1 MTDKNEEKTVPVPLH
16 FCFPVAKDEKGGGF
30 THCEEFLDHLGN
42 SEAGGF
48 WPVGRNGLW
57 HGAIHI
63 THASA
68 PWCAL
73 SSPSVAER
81 ESHPAP
87 FTGQQPLRNMADG
100 EVVAY
105 RVCSDL
111 KEARWW
117 GVTVPHACSFVLIRH
132 YVQPGETKQ
141 SGLTFYTLYMN
152 LAPWSAYTHDNSH
165 NWTVNWPAGLRSFA
179 DKYRAWQTGT
189 LPRGT
194 QITWDNTDPAL
205 KSEDSGTVMGLVT
218 LRQSV
223 QTPDMNLQA
232 GDKVW
237 VSVRDAAN
245 LKPEFGGAKRPVW
258 WETLLPPHQHTLE
271 LDKVVCPDPVPIKAG
286 DAIGHLGY
294 LGLLSDSRF
303 SMKHEGQYQVHIECF
318 TADDNLAHFL
328 TNPEQVGNDKP
339 AWLKFIPGVTAYDY
353 SGWPMK
359 FVPRKAPST
368 LDAVQRLAD
377 EARSAK
383 DGHTG
388 QLYWCSGQKMDWIRD
403 EDTKKLSRYDLAGQG
418 FELVDIPTT
427 GFKYLGENRS
437 RKGFIQKLM
446 EVLHFASKQ
455 EQRTKYGAMKYEYE
469 QFLRD
474 IDADREYDRHHILS
488 WLYVPMLRHSLNRL
502 IIKHT
507 SAWAYARHAMWEEEH
522 LSDYRKNEPGEAEYW
537 DSVLNNEVWMPD
549 LDKSKVNFPAE
560 LWHMHPIMFL
570 DAICVPKASGWA
582 HSPFAD
588 FLGNVESKNDYTAYN
603 RTWPHPHPKHTEAHY
618 KTNLTSMTLG
628 EVMDAQK
635 NHDMFAT
642 GRFQIIPPT
651 LKDAVRN
658 LALDTNAL
666 YDEAMQDKIFEE
678 YLIKVKRK
686 SIIHYLEGNGSV
698 EDAIYAWAM
707 EFASAGVQK
716 GREISRDPKKFEIN
730 PDGSFKVDKSGHK
743 IHKRRWAQV
752 DGVSYYSDDGLNK
765 AHIMPNEMIR
775 KLEESK
781 NARK

>member
-1 MTDKNEEKTVPVPLH
+1 MTDKTGEKTAPVPLH
-16 FCFPVAKDEKGGGF
+16 FRFPVAKNEKGGEF
-30 THCEEFLDHLGN
+30 AHCEEFLDHLGN

-63 THASA
+63 TQASA

-73 SSPSVAER
+73 SSPSEAEQA
-81 ESHPAP
+81 SHPAP
-87 FTGQQPLRNMADG
+87 FTGEQPLRNMADG

-105 RVCSDL
+105 RVCRDL

-117 GVTVPHACSFVLIRH
+117 GNPVPHACSFVLIRH
-132 YVQPGETKQ
+132 YVQPGETTQ

-152 LAPWSAYTHDNSH
+152 LAPWSAYANDNAH
-165 NWTVNWPAGLRSFA
+165 NWTVNWPSGLKSFA
-179 DKYRAWQTGT
+179 DKSRAWQTGT

-194 QITWDNTDPAL
+194 KITWDNTDPVL
-205 KSEDSGTVMGLVT
+205 KSDEGGTVMGHVT
-218 LRQSV
+218 LRQDIH
-223 QTPDMNLQA
+223 TADMDLRA

-237 VSVRDAAN
+237 ISVRDAAN
-245 LKPEFGGAKRPVW
+245 LKPEFSGAKRPVW

-271 LDKVVCPDPVPIKAG
+271 LDKVVCPDPVPVKAG

-294 LGLLSDSRF
+294 LGHLSNSRF

-359 FVPRKAPST
+359 FEPRKAPST

-455 EQRTKYGAMKYEYE
+455 EQRTKYGAMEYEYE
-469 QFLRD
+469 RFLRD
-474 IDADREYDRHHILS
+474 IAADREYDRHHILS

-502 IIKHT
+502 VIKHT
-507 SAWAYARHAMWEEEH
+507 SAWAYVSHAMWEEEH

-537 DSVLNNEVWMPD
+537 DTALKNEVWMPD
-549 LDKSKVNFPAE
+549 LDKSKVNLPTE

-570 DAICVPKASGWA
+570 DAISAPKASGWA

-588 FLGNVESKNDYTAYN
+588 LICEAESRNDYTAYN
-603 RTWPHPHPKHTEAHY
+603 RTYPHPNPTHTEVHR
-618 KTNLTSMTLG
+618 KTSLTSMTIAQ
-628 EVMDAQK
+628 VMDAQSRF
-635 NHDMFAT
+635 DMFAT
-642 GRFQIIPPT
+642 GRYQITPPGFNE
-651 LKDAVRN
+651 AVRVLGLN
-658 LALDTNAL
+658 SNAL
-666 YDEAMQDKIFEE
+666 YDEAMQDRIFEE
-678 YLIKVKRK
+678 YIIKIKRPA
-686 SIIHYLEGNGSV
+686 IIAYLEGNGSV
-698 EDAIYAWAM
+698 EDAAYACAK
-707 EFASAGVQK
+707 EFASVGVKQGK
-716 GREISRDPKKFEIN
+716 EISPDPHKFETN
-730 PDGSFKVDKSGHK
+730 TDGSFILDKHHRKVHK
-743 IHKRRWAQV
+743 KRYADV
-752 DGVSYYSDDGLNK
+752 DGIGYYNGDKLNK
-765 AHIMPNEMIR
+765 VFIMPDDLIQ
-775 KLEESK
+775 KLKDSK
-781 NARK
+781 NEA